1 MSSPRAKVI
10 VNPVSG
16 AGAVRRK
23 WPRIQRM
30 LSDAGLRF
38 DHEFTQGALHGTDLA
53 KEAVAKGYEL
63 VVALGGDGT
72 INEVVNG
79 LVGPTGKGEA
89 DLGVIYTGTANDFAH
104 SLGLPRNLKQSCCLL
119 TSPKRV
125 EVDVGAVEYVC
136 QGEIKQR
143 LFVNVA
149 GAGFDAAF
157 LRAAVTSLGPL
168 GAKLPYVAGL
178 FKVIITFSRKDFLV
192 SLNDGMEKWHALT
205 VLVSNGRYAATMPFA
220 PDADMRDGQFEVMP
234 LGFRRMLQAV
244 PKAYLRFPEGYGKA
258 KYRRVSSV
266 RLESQQHLQVEA
278 DGEVLGE
285 LPARVWVL
293 PKALRVVVQ

>member
-1 MSSPRAKVI
+1 MSLPHARVI
-10 VNPVSG
+10 VNPASG

-30 LSDAGLRF
+30 LSETGLPF
-38 DHEFTQGALHGTDLA
+38 DHEFTQGALHGTELA

-79 LVGPTGKGEA
+79 LIGPAGRSQA
-89 DLGVIYTGTANDFAH
+89 DLGIIYTGTANDFAR
-104 SLGLPRNLKQSCCLL
+104 SLGLPRNLRQSCSLL

-136 QGEIKQR
+136 RGELKQR

-157 LRAAVTSLGPL
+157 LQAAVTSLRPL

-178 FKVIITFSRKDFLV
+178 FKVIMTFPPKDFLV
-192 SLNDGMEKWHALT
+192 SLSDGTEKWRALT

-220 PDADMRDGQFEVMP
+220 CDADLVDGQFEVMP
-234 LGFRRMLQAV
+234 LGFLEMLQAV
-244 PKAYLRFPEGYGKA
+244 PKAYLRFPDSYGKA
-258 KYRRVSSV
+258 KYKRSSFV
-266 RLESQQHLQVEA
+266 QLESQQCLQVEA

-285 LPARVWVL
+285 LPARMWVL
-293 PKALRVVVQ
+293 PKALRVVAG

>member
-1 MSSPRAKVI
+1 MSLPRAKVI

-16 AGAVRRK
+16 AGVVRRK
-23 WPRIQRM
+23 WPRIQRI
-30 LSDAGLRF
+30 LRETGLPF
-38 DHEFTQGALHGTDLA
+38 DHEFTQGALHGTELA

-79 LVGPTGKGEA
+79 LIGPAGKSEA

-104 SLGLPRNLKQSCCLL
+104 SLGLPRNLRQSCRLL

-125 EVDVGAVEYVC
+125 EVDVGAVEYIC
-136 QGEIKQR
+136 QGEVRQR

-157 LRAAVTSLGPL
+157 LRAAVTSLRPL

-178 FKVIITFSRKDFLV
+178 FKVVATFSPKDFVV
-192 SLNDGMEKWHALT
+192 SLNDGTEKWHAHT
-205 VLVSNGRYAATMPFA
+205 VLVSNGRYAATMPFD
-220 PDADMRDGQFEVMP
+220 PDADLGDGQFEVMP
-234 LGFRRMLQAV
+234 LGFLEMLQAV
-244 PKAYLRFPEGYGKA
+244 PKAYLRVPDSYGKA
-258 KYRRVSSV
+258 KYKRSSSV
-266 RLESQQHLQVEA
+266 RLESQQRLQVEA

-285 LPARVWVL
+285 LPARMWVL
-293 PKALRVVVQ
+293 PKALRVVAQ

>member
-1 MSSPRAKVI
+1 MSLPRAKVI
-10 VNPVSG
+10 INPASG

-23 WPRIQRM
+23 WPRIQWM
-30 LSDAGLRF
+30 LRDAGLRF
-38 DHEFTQGALHGTDLA
+38 DYEFTQGRLHSTELA

-79 LVGPTGKGEA
+79 LIGPAGKSEA

-104 SLGLPRNLKQSCCLL
+104 SLGLPRNLRQSCHLL
-119 TSPKRV
+119 TSPSRV
-125 EVDVGAVEYVC
+125 EVDIGAVEYVC
-136 QGEIKQR
+136 QGEVKQR

-157 LRAAVTSLGPL
+157 LQAAVTSLKPL

-178 FKVIITFSRKDFLV
+178 FKAIVTFSPKDFLV
-192 SLNDGMEKWHALT
+192 SLSDGTEKWRAHT
-205 VLVSNGRYAATMPFA
+205 VLVSNGRYAATMPFD
-220 PDADMRDGQFEVMP
+220 PDADLCDGQFEVMP
-234 LGFRRMLQAV
+234 LGFLRMLQAV
-244 PKAYLRFPEGYGKA
+244 PKAYLRFPDSYGKA
-258 KYRRVSSV
+258 NYRRSSFV
-266 RLESQQHLQVEA
+266 RLESQQRLQVEA

-293 PKALRVVVQ
+293 PKALRVVAQ